1 MRKFVGVLVNPE
13 SAATGA
19 QQVAPINDAAI
30 MLGLDLAVGQAS
42 SAETIPNAID
52 RLIARRITALMV
64 VGDAVFF
71 AQRKL
76 IVERANAIDYLPYIP
91 NESLQRQVDCS
102 PMARIY
108 PRIFAAP
115 RAMSHAF

>member
-1 MRKFVGVLVNPE
+1 
-13 SAATGA
+13 
-19 QQVAPINDAAI
+19 